1 MKSNKIKF
9 ILIFIVI
16 TFALIFIFV
25 VLDSI
30 NFWNKKPTYRRDG
43 LYTFTCYNKNIVIIS
58 SYGFGYKNGKIFD
71 SREQKLITLPNDCA
85 VFKFKE

>member
-1 MKSNKIKF
+1 MKSNKIKI

-16 TFALIFIFV
+16 AFTLLSVFV

-30 NFWNKKPTYRRDG
+30 NFWNKKPTYKRNS

-71 SREQKLITLPNDCA
+71 SREQKLITLPEDCA
-85 VFKFKE
+85 VFKFEE